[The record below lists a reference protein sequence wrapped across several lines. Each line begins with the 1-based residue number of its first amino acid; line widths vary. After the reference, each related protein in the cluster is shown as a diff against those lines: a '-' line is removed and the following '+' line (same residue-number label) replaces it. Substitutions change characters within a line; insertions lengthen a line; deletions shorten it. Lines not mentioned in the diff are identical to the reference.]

1 MQGWSAPPQ
10 EPRNIAPPAMGP
22 VSDHTVLTPGDFRK
36 VLIKRKWIIIVGVAI
51 GLAIAIYHVATTV
64 PQFEAIA
71 RVHIDLSR
79 TANIGIEDLIQQQL
93 AGGGDTSEKLQT
105 EIQIMQSETVKMEV
119 INSEDLYRKPPFS
132 DIFALRPYSGTLTPA
147 QRSSPWLRGYS
158 VAGISL
164 TPVVSLRFP
173 SSLW

>member
-1 MQGWSAPPQ
+1 
-10 EPRNIAPPAMGP
+10 MGP

-51 GLAIAIYHVATTV
+51 GLAIAIYHVVTTV

-93 AGGGDTSEKLQT
+93 AGGGDTSE
-105 EIQIMQSETVKMEV
+105 SC
-119 INSEDLYRKPPFS
+119 
-132 DIFALRPYSGTLTPA
+132 RPKF
-147 QRSSPWLRGYS
+147 RSCRARRSRWR
-158 VAGISL
+158 
-164 TPVVSLRFP
+164 
-173 SSLW
+173 

>member
-132 DIFALRPYSGTLTPA
+132 DIFP
-147 QRSSPWLRGYS
+147 
-158 VAGISL
+158 
-164 TPVVSLRFP
+164 
-173 SSLW
+173 